1 MEILELEN
9 LIGEKKKKKK
19 TSVVGLNS
27 IRERTKERVNLKIE
41 Q

>member
-9 LIGEKKKKKK
+9 IIGEKKKKK

>member
-9 LIGEKKKKKK
+9 IIGEKKKK